1 MRASKVSDMDAKT
14 RAWQRLQTELKPQ
27 AEKTQPAP
35 DPKKETLLQRF
46 RRITKPQIPSKPA
59 SEAA

>member
-1 MRASKVSDMDAKT
+1 MLHPMSDMDAKT
-14 RAWQRLQTELKPQ
+14 RAWQRLQVELKRPNDNHQ
-27 AEKTQPAP
+27 TAP

-46 RRITKPQIPSKPA
+46 QRLAKQQMPPKPA